1 MEFFYFIN
9 KPHKPVLSTDLF
21 LYSPI
26 IVWTLNFNV
35 KSKSKM
41 FYWAKK
47 NVKIGHFHLEI
58 ANETEDQKSKD
69 IEINQINKK

>member
-1 MEFFYFIN
+1 
-9 KPHKPVLSTDLF
+9 
-21 LYSPI
+21 
-26 IVWTLNFNV
+26 
-35 KSKSKM
+35 M

-69 IEINQINKK
+69 IEINQINKKQTKMTPKNNIKMKYTIIECCIK